1 MSNVSQHVNSSAGQ
15 GYAALS
21 NVARFFTLI
30 QTLQD
35 RGANLPGIGVF
46 HGKSGFGKTIAAIFA
61 QNKTRALRLE
71 VGDSWTKKKFLEKLL
86 AEAGVAA
93 RRGSIADLTEWSIEA
108 LADDFS
114 RPLII
119 DEADKLVDKG
129 MIELVREIY
138 EHAQVP
144 VLLIGEEMLPE
155 KLMKVER
162 VHNRVLS
169 WVQAQPCSVEDAQK
183 LAQLY
188 CPDLHVSPEL
198 IHLIVEK
205 SEGRARRICVNLNL
219 ILQEA
224 RVSGADDLGVDHFSA
239 GFFYT
244 GEPRR
249 IGRRAA

>member
-1 MSNVSQHVNSSAGQ
+1 MSIEPRNVNPAPTQ
-15 GYAALS
+15 GYAALG

-30 QTLQD
+30 QTLMD

-46 HGKSGFGKTIAAIFA
+46 HGPSGYGKTIAAIFA

-71 VGDSWTKKKFLEKLL
+71 VGDSWTKKKFLQKLL
-86 AEAGVAA
+86 AEAGANQK
-93 RRGSIADLTEWSIEA
+93 RGSIADLTEVAIEV
-108 LADDFS
+108 LADDFE

-138 EHAQVP
+138 EHSQVP
-144 VLLIGEEMLPE
+144 VLLIGEELLPE

-169 WVQAQPCSVEDAQK
+169 WVQAEPCSAEDTEK
-183 LAQLY
+183 LAAIH
-188 CPDLHVSPEL
+188 CPGLSLSPEL
-198 IHLIVEK
+198 LALVAEK
-205 SEGRARRICVNLNL
+205 SAGRARRICVNLNN
-219 ILQEA
+219 IWQEA
-224 RVSGADDLGVDHFSA
+224 HLSGQEVFRPEDFAA

-249 IGRRAA
+249 MRRAAA